1 MDRGGTHHS
10 CPPLDLPLYCLGSAA
25 RILFYLDLIE
35 RILYRSCQGELAKMQ
50 RHLQQMQEIKSSWD
64 ASAFQSSTD
73 PTPRRTVEVEV
84 IVAIANHKI
93 KIHLLKIQANTPI
106 KIKITTQVVEGIEVE
121 EEEEALG
128 QEEDKQQ
135 PHQVNPKVGTDFV
148 SGAGILL
155 PLMMQTILLKNAL
168 IIRKLERN
176 GGNISNKLL
185 LLSLLILH
193 LKTPPLRET
202 SKESI

>member
-1 MDRGGTHHS
+1 MNLPQLRQLK
-10 CPPLDLPLYCLGSAA
+10 PKLPLLSNNNNNLNQKEMV
-25 RILFYLDLIE
+25 IWLDWRRPTEVVRENLLKCKGIFSKCKKLSLPGMLLPSSLQLIP
-35 RILYRSCQGELAKMQ
+35 LL
-50 RHLQQMQEIKSSWD
+50 
-64 ASAFQSSTD
+64 
-73 PTPRRTVEVEV
+73 RRTVEVEV

-93 KIHLLKIQANTPI
+93 KIHLLKIQANIRI
-106 KIKITTQVVEGIEVE
+106 KIKIKIQVVEGIEVG
-121 EEEEALG
+121 EEEAMI

-135 PHQVNPKVGTDFV
+135 PHQENLKVGTDFV

-155 PLMMQTILLKNAL
+155 PLMMQTIPLKNAL

-176 GGNISNKLL
+176 GGNINNKLL

-193 LKTPPLRET
+193 LKTQPLRAT